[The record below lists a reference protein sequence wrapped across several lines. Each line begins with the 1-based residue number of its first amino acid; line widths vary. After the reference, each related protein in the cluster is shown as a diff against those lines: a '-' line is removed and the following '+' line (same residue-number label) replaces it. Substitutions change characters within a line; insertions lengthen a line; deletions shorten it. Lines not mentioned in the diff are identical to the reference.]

1 MLGTLDICLQ
11 WVIQVI
17 LKGQLVRTSTWL
29 ISSSTT
35 ARYII
40 SNWKMGAGDHPWL
53 YQWKR
58 VHDPY
63 FSTKTRS
70 LISRDNDALIYLPAC
85 CLVHSGGAHSGAAAR
100 RDTVQYGVMHPA
112 QQGTVKK
119 KKKIMFLFYE
129 ISENQSCIFLTTVLR
144 GNPSNIW
151 TWDLLLEVDLFL
163 NFQII
168 WQMLCKLAIME
179 QSPLPSCFSQNWRNF
194 VQRL

>member
-85 CLVHSGGAHSGAAAR
+85 CLVHSGGTAAR
-100 RDTVQYGVMHPA
+100 RDTVQYGVMHSA
-112 QQGTVKK
+112 GHSKK
-119 KKKIMFLFYE
+119 VEKNMFLFYE

-151 TWDLLLEVDLFL
+151 TWDLLLEVDLFS

-168 WQMLCKLAIME
+168 
-179 QSPLPSCFSQNWRNF
+179 
-194 VQRL
+194 

>member
-17 LKGQLVRTSTWL
+17 LKGRLVRTSTWL

-40 SNWKMGAGDHPWL
+40 SNWKMGEGDHPWL

-100 RDTVQYGVMHPA
+100 RDTVQYGVMHSA
-112 QQGTVKK
+112 GHIKK
-119 KKKIMFLFYE
+119 VEKKYVPDSRNRWKSVLYIFDHSFTW
-129 ISENQSCIFLTTVLR
+129 QSIKYMNLEPSSWGKFIFK
-144 GNPSNIW
+144 PSYN
-151 TWDLLLEVDLFL
+151 
-163 NFQII
+163 
-168 WQMLCKLAIME
+168 LA
-179 QSPLPSCFSQNWRNF
+179 N
-194 VQRL
+194 VV